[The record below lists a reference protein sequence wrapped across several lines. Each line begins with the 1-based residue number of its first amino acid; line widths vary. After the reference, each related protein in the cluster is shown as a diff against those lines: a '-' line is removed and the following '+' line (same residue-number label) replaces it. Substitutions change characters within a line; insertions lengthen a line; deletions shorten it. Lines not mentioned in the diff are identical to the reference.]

1 MDDVPAMSSIVLGGS
16 AGLMGSV
23 GSSTLLLL
31 SAEKFLMAIIN
42 ESRSGIS
49 PGRFTEPGASPM
61 TVKMAAISSGWSEPE
76 GRPRI
81 HSLESVML
89 PKGASPSG
97 TLERS
102 SK

>member
-1 MDDVPAMSSIVLGGS
+1 MDDVPAISNMVLGGS

-23 GSSTLLLL
+23 GSSTLLVL
-31 SAEKFLMAIIN
+31 SAEKFLMAII
-42 ESRSGIS
+42 SDKRSGIS
-49 PGRFTEPGASPM
+49 PGRFSEPGASPI
-61 TVKMAAISSGWSEPE
+61 TVKMAAISSSWSDPE

-81 HSLESVML
+81 HSRESVMFPNGL
-89 PKGASPSG
+89 SPSG